1 MGWYPGMLRYRAIY
15 GAEKSKS
22 APSKFQTPPSHHRAA
37 VACANRHH
45 QSAVRR
51 LSIFWNRRC
60 VCTADKMQAHQGGQV
75 IDTHTTNPICMSCFF
90 ASKRSIE
97 FMSPGW
103 TISYSLRSFVIGTRL
118 VHISCI
124 NRDNYCTPLSSL
136 PWPLGRK
143 SVLGTWME
151 TSQSGDLGPFVITF
165 NEEFRLTN
173 KFSSTPQT

>member
-1 MGWYPGMLRYRAIY
+1 MGWNNFNTNLPRQ
-15 GAEKSKS
+15 KSKHH
-22 APSKFQTPPSHHRAA
+22 SHHRAA

-60 VCTADKMQAHQGGQV
+60 VCTADKCKHTKLVKSQ
-75 IDTHTTNPICMSCFF
+75 TLHTTYLYTIHMSCFSCLF

-103 TISYSLRSFVIGTRL
+103 TFSYSTRSFVIELEQGQFTI
-118 VHISCI
+118 HISCI

-136 PWPLGRK
+136 PWPPGRK